1 MFDSTG
7 AFKFGF
13 GPFAA
18 PTVSGQISGI
28 ATGEG
33 GPDQGTNQLVVFS
46 NYDCCQPGE
55 GHFGTDLVE
64 TIVFQ
69 EIASIPA
76 DFIGQTFTFEFDA
89 KRGNIEGATT
99 AQAFI
104 RTLDPGAGF
113 ATTNNVVV
121 DTTNLPTDWATYSI
135 TLDLS
140 DPLLQG
146 QILQFGFSTVASNF
160 EGAGNFYDNVSFCTD
175 AAGGGCTVDA
185 DCPDTGNDCTAGACV
200 AGNCETVNVADGT
213 SCDGGTGTCSAGV
226 CEPTGPVACVYEQ
239 DFEALDPAGPAAL
252 SDDGWLYFGNVFD
265 STGGFKFG
273 FGPFAAPTISGQ
285 ISGIAS
291 GEGGP
296 DQGNNNSWSSTTTTA
311 VSRAKVTSAPT
322 WSRPSSS
329 RRSPRSPRISSVRPS
344 RSPSTPN
351 AATSTIRGS
360 TTAQAFIRTLDPGAG
375 FATTNNVVLDTTN
388 LPTDW
393 ATYSITIDLSDPLL
407 EGQILQFGYS
417 TIASNFEPAGN
428 FYDNAKF
435 GLDGC
440 GGNGGGGPGPGGEL
454 TTNGDFEAGDTSGWE
469 FFPNDGTFA
478 ATMAQANGG
487 LWSGNLVASVPAGGG
502 PPSFP
507 VIKQANIGIGSV
519 QPNSSCDISF
529 DLFGSVSGAGGV
541 FFAEFFSELT
551 GGGTS
556 SSVILGGGPLFPT
569 GTWTNYTFNTP
580 TGNDVSG
587 GVTLQLKTDCGA
599 NAGCTVDAFIDN
611 VSVICP

>member
-1 MFDSTG
+1 M
-7 AFKFGF
+7 
-13 GPFAA
+13 
-18 PTVSGQISGI
+18 
-28 ATGEG
+28 
-33 GPDQGTNQLVVFS
+33 L
-46 NYDCCQPGE
+46 
-55 GHFGTDLVE
+55 
-64 TIVFQ
+64 
-69 EIASIPA
+69 
-76 DFIGQTFTFEFDA
+76 
-89 KRGNIEGATT
+89 
-99 AQAFI
+99 
-104 RTLDPGAGF
+104 
-113 ATTNNVVV
+113 

-146 QILQFGFSTVASNF
+146 QILQFGFSTIASNF
-160 EGAGNFYDNVSFCTD
+160 EGAGNFYDNISFCTD

-213 SCDGGTGTCSAGV
+213 SCDSDTGTCSAGV

-252 SDDGWLYFGNVFD
+252 SDDGWLYFGNVFN

-285 ISGIAS
+285 ISGIAT

-296 DQGNNNSWSSTTTTA
+296 DQGNE
-311 VSRAKVTSAPT
+311 PT
-322 WSRPSSS
+322 RRLQQLRLLPAG
-329 RRSPRSPRISSVRPS
+329 RRSLRHRPGRDHCLPGDRLDPRGFHRSDLHVHVRRQTRQHRRRGRPHRRSSGRWTRALASPRPTTSYSIRRTFRP
-344 RSPSTPN
+344 
-351 AATSTIRGS
+351 
-360 TTAQAFIRTLDPGAG
+360 
-375 FATTNNVVLDTTN
+375 
-388 LPTDW
+388 DW

-407 EGQILQFGYS
+407 QGQILQFGYS
-417 TIASNFEPAGN
+417 TVASNFEPAGN
-428 FYDNAKF
+428 FYDNASF
-435 GLDGC
+435 GVEGC
-440 GGNGGGGPGPGGEL
+440 GGGGGPGPGGEL

-478 ATMAQANGG
+478 ATMAQRNGG

-541 FFAEFFSELT
+541 FFAEFFSELS

-556 SSVILGGGPLFPT
+556 SSVILGGGPLFPN
-569 GTWTNYTFNTP
+569 GTWTNYTFNYAH
-580 TGNDVSG
+580 G
-587 GVTLQLKTDCGA
+587 Q
-599 NAGCTVDAFIDN
+599 
-611 VSVICP
+611 